1 MKIPFDEIKKTVE
14 AALAEDIGPGDITT
28 RILIS
33 KNSTSKAQIIAKNK
47 GVIAGLPA
55 AEEVFRTLDKNTIFI
70 SKVKDGDYVES
81 LQEIAEVEGLTGVI
95 LSGERIAL
103 NFLGRLSAIASAAYE
118 FSVIERKYN
127 VKIMD
132 TRKTTPGLRA
142 LEKYA
147 VAAGGGF
154 NHRMGLYDAVLIK
167 DNHIQAAGGSISE
180 MIKLAREKTP
190 AGFKVEVEAADL
202 NELMDA
208 LEGRPDIILLDNMT
222 PGEVKEAVK
231 IARAHNP
238 GVLLEVSGN
247 ITPANLKDYASAGP
261 DMISVG
267 ALTHSVKNF
276 DLSMRMGRKK

>member
-14 AALAEDIGPGDITT
+14 TALTEDVGPGDITT

-33 KNSTSKAQIIAKNK
+33 KNSKSTALIIAKDK

-55 AEEVFRTLDKNTIFI
+55 AEEVFRTLNKNTRFK
-70 SKVKDGDYVES
+70 SKVKDGDYVEN
-81 LQEIAEVEGLTGVI
+81 LQEIAEVEGLTEVI
-95 LSGERIAL
+95 LTGERIAL
-103 NFLGRLSAIASAAYE
+103 NILGRLSAIASAAYE
-118 FSVIERKYN
+118 FSVIAAEFN

-167 DNHIQAAGGSISE
+167 DNHIRAAGGRISE
-180 MIKLAREKTP
+180 MVKLAREKAP
-190 AGFKVEVEAADL
+190 AGFKIEVEAADL
-202 NELMDA
+202 DELMDA
-208 LEGRPDIILLDNMT
+208 LEGCPDIILLDNMT
-222 PGEVKEAVK
+222 PEGVGEAVK
-231 IARAHNP
+231 IARAQNP

-247 ITPANLKDYASAGP
+247 ITQANLRDYASAGP

-276 DLSMRMGRKK
+276 DLSMRMGKIN

>member
-14 AALAEDIGPGDITT
+14 TALAEDVGPGDITT
-28 RILIS
+28 QILIS
-33 KNSTSKAQIIAKNK
+33 GDSTSRALIISKDS

-55 AEEVFRTLDKNTIFI
+55 AEEVFRTLNKNTRFK
-70 SKVKDGDYVES
+70 SKVKDGDHVEI
-81 LQEIAEVEGLTGVI
+81 LQEIAEVEGLTRDI
-95 LSGERIAL
+95 LTGERTAL
-103 NFLGRLSAIASAAYE
+103 NILGRLSAIASAARE
-118 FSVIERKYN
+118 FSVIAAEYN

-167 DNHIQAAGGSISE
+167 DNHIRAAGGRISE
-180 MIKLAREKTP
+180 MVKLVREKTP
-190 AGFKVEVEAADL
+190 AGFKIEVEAADL
-202 NELMDA
+202 DELRGA
-208 LEGRPDIILLDNMT
+208 LEGGPDIILLDNMT
-222 PGEVKEAVK
+222 PEMVREAVK
-231 IARAHNP
+231 IVRAQNP

-247 ITPANLKDYASAGP
+247 ITPANLRDYASAGP

-267 ALTHSVKNF
+267 ALTHSIKNF
-276 DLSMRMGRKK
+276 DLSMRMGKKN